1 MKKLFIVN
9 SRAEPKVLA
18 RFKEAYS
25 KCAEEH
31 PGESRVVYT
40 EFAGHAGEVAAK
52 AIDEDDLLVIACGG
66 DGTIHEVGN
75 ALAESQTPLAI
86 IPLGTGNDFT
96 RSIMDENHRSNCEV
110 CVREIFSDSYNMKD
124 IDLIKVTSYDRAGA
138 RIDANSAWC
147 LNVASIGLDTEVQLR
162 AKGKVLAHPNSG
174 LVRSTAYLT
183 SALGCI
189 FGNRN
194 FDFKYRALRADGKP
208 NESEKSRFTLIAV
221 CNASY
226 YGDGFCPAPTAKI
239 DDGLINCCAID
250 AVHLPRALY
259 LLTKYKAGNH
269 EGYKEMD
276 TFVTRAVT
284 VEATGSR
291 ALNGN
296 YDGEDFSGYKVEFD
310 CVPGSLKLA
319 FYKN

>member
-25 KCAEEH
+25 KCAGEH
-31 PGESRVVYT
+31 PGGSRVVYT
-40 EFAGHAGEVAAK
+40 EFAGHAGEVATK
-52 AIDEDDLLVIACGG
+52 AISEDDLLVVACGG

-75 ALAESQTPLAI
+75 ALAESETPLAI

-96 RSIMDENHRSNCEV
+96 RSIMDEDHRSNCET
-110 CVREIFSDSYNMKD
+110 CVREIFSDSYNIKD
-124 IDLIKVTSYDRAGA
+124 IDLIKVTSYDRAGT
-138 RIDANSAWC
+138 RIDASSAWC

-194 FDFKYRALRADGKP
+194 FDFKYKALRADGKP

-250 AVHLPRALY
+250 AVNLPRALY

-296 YDGEDFSGYKVEFD
+296 YDGEDFSGYKVQFD
-310 CVPGSLKLA
+310 CVPGALKLA
-319 FYKN
+319 TYKN